1 MEATGGVITGR
12 GILCAFSKRYSLFFL
27 FFESRCIDGGQ
38 GGLYGTGRRGR
49 AFAMIAFISFVFR
62 GQERGVD

>member
-27 FFESRCIDGGQ
+27 FFESIGVSTVGRADC
-38 GGLYGTGRRGR
+38 TGRDD
-49 AFAMIAFISFVFR
+49 AA
-62 GQERGVD
+62 ERLQ